1 MANNSVAK
9 KVKVCQVS
17 ISLGRGGAERF
28 AALLSTMLHELGY
41 EVTTV
46 ILTNEMSYSY
56 SGRLLNLGEDK
67 EESDTLFSRLSRFN
81 KLRKFIKKEEFD
93 VIIDHRPKN
102 QWARELF
109 YLDYIYKNQKLIYV
123 VHNYM
128 LDNYMT
134 DNEWM
139 AKRMVKKIRGFVGV
153 SNEISKEL
161 SRRYPEI
168 KIRTI
173 YNPSQELAIEKP
185 EEWEWG
191 SDYILFLGRL
201 NSPAKNLPL
210 LIEAY
215 KLSGLYEKKIPL
227 LLIGAGNSE
236 PLKEQITSLGLEN
249 YVSIISFTEHVGYYL
264 KQAKFLVLSSRNE
277 GFPMVLIE
285 SLSVGTPVVSVDCMS
300 GPKEVIQH
308 KRNGLLV
315 PNYDPLAL
323 ANAMKRMYA
332 DEELYRQCKEYAKE
346 SIAHLEI
353 NAIAKEWVELIEEVK
368 SK

>member
-1 MANNSVAK
+1 MANNSVAT

-28 AALLSTMLHELGY
+28 AALLSTMLYQLGY

-46 ILTNEMSYSY
+46 ILTNELNYAY
-56 SGRLLNLGEDK
+56 SGELLNLGEDK
-67 EESDTLFSRLSRFN
+67 EKSNNLFTRLTRFN
-81 KLRKFIKKEEFD
+81 KFRKFLKEEQFD

-102 QWARELF
+102 QWAKELF

-134 DNEWM
+134 NKKWM
-139 AKRMVKKIRGFVGV
+139 AKRMVKNTDEFVGV
-153 SNEISKEL
+153 SKEISQEL
-161 SRRYPEI
+161 RKRYPKI

-185 EEWEWG
+185 EEWEWR
-191 SDYILFLGRL
+191 SNYILFLGRL
-201 NSPAKNLPL
+201 NSPAKNLAL

-215 KLSGLYEKKIPL
+215 KLSELYEKKIPL

-236 PLKEQITSLGLEN
+236 PLKEQIISLGLEDSI
-249 YVSIISFTEHVGYYL
+249 SIISFTDQVGYYL

-285 SLSVGTPVVSVDCMS
+285 SLSVGTPVVSVDCKS

-308 KRNGLLV
+308 ERNGLLV
-315 PNYDPLAL
+315 PNFDPQAL
-323 ANAMKRMYA
+323 AIAMKRMHA
-332 DEELYRQCKEYAKE
+332 DEELYKQCKEFAKE
-346 SIAHLEI
+346 SIVHLEI
-353 NAIAKEWVELIEEVK
+353 DAIAKEWVEVIEEVK